1 MRPAPIALRPAFRA
15 RASVASVAPRSGAA
29 AVAALASAAGL
40 AFAAALAVAAAL
52 ALAPGAARAAELP
65 IFDAHIHYS
74 HDAVDL
80 LPPADAIAILRKAG
94 IRRALVSS
102 SGDGGTQK
110 LLALAPE
117 LILPSLRPYRSR
129 GEIGTWVRD
138 ESVVAFLEERLAAS
152 RYVALGEFHVYGAD
166 ADLPVVRKS
175 VALARKHSL
184 VLHAHSDADAIERL
198 FRQYPDARILW
209 AHSGFER
216 PGGIAALLRRYPKL
230 WCDLAFRSEHG
241 GDVPAEW
248 RALFDEF
255 PDRFMV
261 GTDTFTPERWHYI
274 GEHANWSRAWL
285 AKLPASLAEKIAWRN
300 AEALFPPPAAARAG
314 K

>member
-1 MRPAPIALRPAFRA
+1 MRPVPSESTVRA
-15 RASVASVAPRSGAA
+15 RASGAAFATRSGAA
-29 AVAALASAAGL
+29 LAAVT
-40 AFAAALAVAAAL
+40 FAATL
-52 ALAPGAARAAELP
+52 ALVPSSAVAAELP

-80 LPPADAIAILRKAG
+80 LPPSEAIAVLRKAG

-129 GEIGTWVRD
+129 GEIGSWVRD

-166 ADLPVVRKS
+166 ADLPVVRKA

-216 PGGIAALLRRYPKL
+216 PNGIAAMLKKHPKL

-248 RALFDEF
+248 RALFEAF

-261 GTDTFTPERWHYI
+261 GTDTFTPERWYYV

-285 AKLPASLAEKIAWRN
+285 AKLPAPLAEKIAWKN
-300 AEALFPPPAAARAG
+300 ADALFPPSVARAA